1 MAGSSAKTYNKLCER
16 CRKTCKQLESVLI
29 VTCPSFE
36 ARDTQMI
43 IPLKFP
49 PGRPR
54 KRKS

>member
-36 ARDTQMI
+36 ARDIQMT
-43 IPLKFP
+43 IPLRFP